1 MKIILLLLAG
11 SVLALLAIFILFI
24 LSAALLQKACL
35 FLDYR

>member
-1 MKIILLLLAG
+1 MKLVLLLLAG
-11 SVLALLAIFILFI
+11 SVLTLLAIFILFI

>member
-1 MKIILLLLAG
+1 MKIVLLFLAG
-11 SVLALLAIFILFI
+11 GVFTLLAIFILFI

>member
-1 MKIILLLLAG
+1 MKIVLLLLAG
-11 SVLALLAIFILFI
+11 SVLTLLAIFILFI

>member
-1 MKIILLLLAG
+1 MKIVLLLLAG
-11 SVLALLAIFILFI
+11 SVLTLLAIFI